1 VPAYVGVEVTFVVCS
16 EAVRAGGSVRVD
28 PHEELGIRISGNR
41 NIGVGYGCD
50 GLSGR
55 A

>member
-1 VPAYVGVEVTFVVCS
+1 VPACVGVEVMFVVCS

-28 PHEELGIRISGNR
+28 PREEVGIRISRNR
-41 NIGVGYGCD
+41 NIRDGDGCD

-55 A
+55 T